1 MIFEVLSNPNCS
13 MTLGVLR
20 QPKTLL
26 RKFPFLEIFFSY
38 FAALALL
45 TRRISAGFSR

>member
-1 MIFEVLSNPNCS
+1 
-13 MTLGVLR
+13 MTLGVLRQPKTLLR